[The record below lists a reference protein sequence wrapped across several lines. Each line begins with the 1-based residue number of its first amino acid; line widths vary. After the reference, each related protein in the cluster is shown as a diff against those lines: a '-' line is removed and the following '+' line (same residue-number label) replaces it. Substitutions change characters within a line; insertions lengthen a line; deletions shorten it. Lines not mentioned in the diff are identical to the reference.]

1 MPGSRSACRTPP
13 GSAIMPHAAAKLLPL
28 LGHAACL
35 LTLAAMAVINL
46 YAGPR
51 IGTPQVPMQWSLSG
65 EPTWFAGK
73 IIGLWFPVLI
83 AVVVG
88 ASLLLKA
95 RQTEAPSGNW
105 DWILLV
111 ASCGLLLGIHA
122 WHVWAVMA
130 WAGKQP

>member
-1 MPGSRSACRTPP
+1 MPY
-13 GSAIMPHAAAKLLPL
+13 AAAKLLPV

-35 LTLAAMAVINL
+35 VTLVAMAGINL

-51 IGTPQVPMQWSLSG
+51 IGAPQVPMQWSLSG

-73 IIGLWFPVLI
+73 VVGLWFPVLI

-95 RQTEAPSGNW
+95 RQSQPPSGSW

-111 ASCGLLLGIHA
+111 ASCCLLLGIHA
-122 WHVWAVMA
+122 WHVSAVMA
-130 WAGKQP
+130 WAAKQP